1 MASINEKLTTINN
14 SFASMRSIYGGADN
28 NTSIGELQEAIVP
41 TKGVIP
47 ISYNE
52 EGYPSKLRIKDVGG
66 VIKGRLL
73 GHYLWSKVEEVIVD
87 DYITSIEG
95 AAFQSCSQ
103 LKSINFT
110 NGFDIT
116 EIQGSTFQYCNNLD
130 PSNFLSNK
138 ITKIGHYAFLQSGIT
153 VADLSGVKELT
164 ASQMFYECRKL
175 KKVILSDEVTSLP
188 SEIFLR
194 CSALEEMN
202 FPTKLK
208 YIGSSS
214 LAGTG
219 FKKLSLPDSVQYIY
233 ERGMQGCPNLIQ
245 LSYGGGM
252 AGTTANGTGPIARNS
267 KLKAVW
273 LGERFTSSSGTSQM
287 MSCSNLKKIF
297 IDLPRATVQTYAGY
311 STAWGS
317 YCKNIIC
324 NDDEGFMTRAEF
336 DNFDWENYQS

>member
-1 MASINEKLTTINN
+1 MTSINEKLTTINN
-14 SFASMRSIYGGADN
+14 SFANMRSIYGGTNN
-28 NTSIGELQEAIVP
+28 NTSVENLQEAIVP
-41 TKGVIP
+41 TKGIIP

-66 VIKGRLL
+66 VIRGRLL

-95 AAFQSCSQ
+95 SAFMSCSQ

-110 NGFDIT
+110 KGLDIT

-153 VADLSGVKELT
+153 IADLSGVTSLT
-164 ASQMFYECRKL
+164 SSQMFYECRKL

-188 SEIFLR
+188 SEIFVR

-219 FKKLSLPDSVQYIY
+219 FKKISLPDSVEYIY
-233 ERGMQGCPNLIQ
+233 DRGIQSCQRLIQ
-245 LSYGGGM
+245 LSYCGDLSE
-252 AGTTANGTGPIARNS
+252 TTAYGTGPIAHNP
-267 KLKAVW
+267 KLKALW
-273 LGERFTSSSGTSQM
+273 LGNKFTSTSGTTQM
-287 MSCSNLKKIF
+287 NSCSSLKKIF
-297 IDLPRATVQTYAGY
+297 IDLPRATVQTYSGY

-324 NDDEGFMTRAEF
+324 NDDEGFMTKAEF
-336 DNFDWENYQS
+336 DNFD